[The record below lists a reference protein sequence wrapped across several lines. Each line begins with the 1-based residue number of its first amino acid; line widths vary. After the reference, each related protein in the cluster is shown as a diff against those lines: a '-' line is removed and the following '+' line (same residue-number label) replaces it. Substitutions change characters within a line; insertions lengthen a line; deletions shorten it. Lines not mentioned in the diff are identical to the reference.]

1 MTDGDFDAEELA
13 MLRQLFRSEAQD
25 ALEGVTA
32 RVLASGSARPSAEA
46 LTEMMRATHTL
57 KGAAGTVGLPAMV
70 DLSHRL
76 EDALAAFRR
85 DPSLWVAGT
94 ADAIVEVIDAMRS
107 YLDMMEDPGAE
118 QAADELR
125 TTIDLI
131 AQPHRRAGTQPEP
144 VEPADDGVPQA
155 IDARPEA
162 SEVLPAAS
170 DGVPAPIE
178 AVAEG
183 LPLETGPETG
193 PAPDSAALAEPKTWL
208 RIDPERVE
216 EVMSSAGE
224 LLFDRTRIE
233 RRVQLLR
240 TLARDLA
247 RTRQTLHD
255 AIADDGAAPAPLRNA
270 LMDAEGELA
279 GQAALLS
286 QTTAALL
293 DEVEALRR
301 TIGELQR
308 GLTRIRMESARSLMM
323 HAARTLRALRRATGV
338 KVELRTFGEGTE
350 FDKAVA
356 EQLIDPITQLLRN
369 AVAHGIEPPEDRVA
383 RGKPAVGTVTI
394 RARQD
399 GNSLVLEVSDDGRGI
414 DTAALSRRL
423 VATGRWSASRAR
435 LADDADVL
443 DALLDTGVSIRGEA
457 DELAGRGVGI
467 GLVRQTVAKLGGEV
481 KIASVAGK
489 GTTFT
494 LRLPLSTALAQAML
508 FKVDGQVYAVPSV
521 HVADTTQVEAYATTA
536 TVRDDVLP
544 VVRLEQLLGHG
555 AATDRRPA
563 IVVSFAGKSLVCTV
577 DKIIGAREIVIKP
590 LGPLLAPLTLYAG
603 ATISGSGKVQLILDP
618 AQLVRRAYPD
628 APAALGDAGSAPMM
642 LAGRALVV
650 DDSRAIR
657 EAMTSMLGSE
667 GWIVDVA
674 EDGARAVQMARQLR
688 YDLVVTDLEMPELGG
703 FELIARLRKDERL
716 KAVPIVVI
724 TSRASPEYR
733 RRARELG
740 VRALVAKPITR
751 RKLLEALAAR

>member
-1 MTDGDFDAEELA
+1 
-13 MLRQLFRSEAQD
+13 
-25 ALEGVTA
+25 
-32 RVLASGSARPSAEA
+32 
-46 LTEMMRATHTL
+46 MRATHTL

-76 EDALAAFRR
+76 ENVFAAFGRE
-85 DPSLWVAGT
+85 PSLWTVGT
-94 ADAIVEVIDAMRS
+94 ADVLVEVVDALRS
-107 YLDMMEDPGAE
+107 YLDMMCEPGAD

-125 TTIDLI
+125 TTIDQI
-131 AQPHRRAGTQPEP
+131 VPARRTGTLAVPQ
-144 VEPADDGVPQA
+144 VEPTHEMGPDTGADTGADAGGRVPAAADAIADGVP
-155 IDARPEA
+155 DAVPDDLA
-162 SEVLPAAS
+162 DDTPGADSGALP
-170 DGVPAPIE
+170 
-178 AVAEG
+178 
-183 LPLETGPETG
+183 
-193 PAPDSAALAEPKTWL
+193 EPKAWL
-208 RIDPERVE
+208 RIEPERVDA
-216 EVMSSAGE
+216 VMSSAGE

-255 AIADDGAAPAPLRNA
+255 AIADDASAPAPLRNA
-270 LMDAEGELA
+270 VMDAEGELA
-279 GQAALLS
+279 AQAALLS
-286 QTTAALL
+286 QTTSALL
-293 DEVEALRR
+293 DEIEALRR

-338 KVELRTFGEGTE
+338 RVELRTFGEGTE

-356 EQLIDPITQLLRN
+356 EQLLDPITQLLRN
-369 AVAHGIEPPEDRVA
+369 AVAHGVEPPEDRVA
-383 RGKPAVGTVTI
+383 HGKPSVATVTI

-423 VATGRWSASRAR
+423 VATGRWTAARAR

-443 DALLDTGVSIRGEA
+443 DALLETGVSTRGEV

-481 KIASVAGK
+481 KVASVPGK

-494 LRLPLSTALAQAML
+494 LRVPLSTALAQAML
-508 FKVDGQVYAVPSV
+508 FKVNGQVYAVPSV
-521 HVADTTQVEAYATTA
+521 HVADTTQVDPHATTV
-536 TVRDDVLP
+536 TVRSGVLP

-563 IVVSFAGKSLVCTV
+563 IVVSFAGKSVVCTV
-577 DKIIGAREIVIKP
+577 DRIVGAREIVIKP

-618 AQLVRRAYPD
+618 AQLVRRAHPD
-628 APAALGDAGSAPMM
+628 APVSVNDPRSAPMM

-674 EDGARAVQMARQLR
+674 EDGARALQMARQLR
-688 YDLVVTDLEMPELGG
+688 YDLVITDLEMPELGG
-703 FELIARLRKDERL
+703 FDLIARLRKDERL
-716 KAVPIVVI
+716 KATPIVVI
-724 TSRASPEYR
+724 TSRASPEHR
-733 RRARELG
+733 RRARDLG